1 MISRDELGRIARAKG
16 LSLYQQEK
24 DYLLKLFLYHLY
36 RSHKDAVFKGGT
48 CIRYLYGLQRFSE
61 DLDFT
66 VARPKRFKEQV
77 ARVLRDIGDIGIR
90 SSFLKEESF
99 PDAYACE
106 IGFEGPLYKGTA
118 QTRNK
123 FAIDAGKRQG
133 IAREPAWK
141 IIHSE
146 YPETGENFLVLAM
159 APEELLAEKTAA
171 ALTRGKGRDL
181 YDVWFLLS
189 AGITLDRKLLARK
202 GGRLDVGR
210 LPGKA
215 AYERDLSRLT
225 PTLVPY
231 GQVIGDIRR
240 MCGDGQYNGERRR

>member
-1 MISRDELGRIARAKG
+1 MKAKKRPLKTLSARGKQRAK
-16 LSLYQQEK
+16 YV
-24 DYLLKLFLYHLY
+24 
-36 RSHKDAVFKGGT
+36 R
-48 CIRYLYGLQRFSE
+48 
-61 DLDFT
+61 T
-66 VARPKRFKEQV
+66 VIEP
-77 ARVLRDIGDIGIR
+77 
-90 SSFLKEESF
+90 
-99 PDAYACE
+99 
-106 IGFEGPLYKGTA
+106 
-118 QTRNK
+118 TR
-123 FAIDAGKRQG
+123 R
-133 IAREPAWK
+133 
-141 IIHSE
+141 
-146 YPETGENFLVLAM
+146 LA
-159 APEELLAEKTAA
+159 ELLAEKTAA

-202 GGRLDVGR
+202 GGKLDVGR